1 MSHDKELEFILET
14 KESFL
19 RQSLTDTLFL
29 EDVEG
34 MKPKSLTTCITT
46 LRRQALPE
54 GKTHGAHE

>member
-29 EDVEG
+29 EVVEG
-34 MKPKSLTTCITT
+34 MKPKSLTICITT
-46 LRRQALPE
+46 LRRQVLPE